1 MPLLPLEAV
10 RPPFLSMES
19 SEGEGPYEGPYD
31 EAGKEASK
39 EAGKEASKEAGK
51 EAAENPPARCYA
63 LADHA
68 RILIA
73 DRDAFRLGVQPGST
87 RAHALALAPGLV
99 LLEADPARETRAF
112 EALALA
118 LLAYTPKVSLAHLS
132 SPSSSHSHTLL
143 LEVGS
148 GLRLF
153 GGVRALLAKVAAT
166 VADCAHAARIA
177 CAPTAWGAWTLAQA
191 HATAGAHAAR
201 RFRVLKEATLAHAL
215 DALPVTLAPFA
226 AQHEHALTQIGCA
239 TLGDLRRL
247 PRDGIVRRF
256 GDGVLAWLAQARGE
270 APDPRAWFVAPPSF
284 QASLE
289 LQARVDSAEA
299 LLFAT
304 RRLVMQL
311 AGWLAAQHGALCG
324 FELRLE
330 HELASR
336 HAPRTS
342 SLRLTWAAPSRD
354 AGHLLW
360 LLREK
365 LNQTE
370 LAAPVIGLALVADQV
385 SAYAPPTDTL
395 FPSPE
400 ASDAS
405 LAQLFERIGARIG
418 EQNVLQLFVED
429 DHRPEHA
436 MSARTYRAPARAS
449 SRRQTSRTPRNGH
462 KTSAQAA
469 APEDNAPV
477 QSAFDL
483 PEVPLPTQPRPAW
496 LLEKPLKLATR
507 GDRPVYRRPLKTLTR
522 TERIEAGWWDGE
534 GAERDYY
541 VAADDQGRM
550 FWLYRERIGG
560 QWYLQGLFG

>member
-10 RPPFLSMES
+10 RPPLPSPGS
-19 SEGEGPYEGPYD
+19 CEGETRV
-31 EAGKEASK
+31 AGQSD
-39 EAGKEASKEAGK
+39 AGQPE
-51 EAAENPPARCYA
+51 RCYA

-68 RILIA
+68 RILIT
-73 DRDAFRLGVQPGST
+73 DRDAFRLGVQPGSA

-99 LLEADPARETRAF
+99 LLEPDAARETRAF

-118 LLAYTPKVSLAHLS
+118 LLAYTPKVSLAQAHQ
-132 SPSSSHSHTLL
+132 SPTLL

-153 GGVRALLAKVAAT
+153 GGVRALLARVKAT
-166 VADCAHAARIA
+166 VADCGHAARIA

-191 HATAGAHAAR
+191 HASAGAHAVR
-201 RFRVLKEATLAHAL
+201 RFHVLKDSTLARAL

-256 GDGVLAWLAQARGE
+256 GDDVLVWLAQARGE
-270 APDPRAWFVAPPSF
+270 TPDPRAWFAVPPSF
-284 QASLE
+284 HASLE
-289 LQARVDSAEA
+289 LQARVESAEA
-299 LLFAT
+299 LLFAA
-304 RRLVMQL
+304 RRLVLQL
-311 AGWLAAQHGALCG
+311 AGWLAAQHGALSG

-354 AGHLLW
+354 ADHLLW

-370 LAAPVIGLALVADQV
+370 LIAPVIGLALVADQV
-385 SAYAPPTDTL
+385 SEYAPPTDTL

-436 MSARTYRAPARAS
+436 MSARTYRSPAGAPARAPA
-449 SRRQTSRTPRNGH
+449 RRQAPRKSR
-462 KTSAQAA
+462 KSSVQAA
-469 APEDNAPV
+469 AQEDRAPV

-483 PEVPLPTQPRPAW
+483 PEVPLPAQPRPAW

-507 GDRPVYRRPLKTLTR
+507 DDRPVYRRPLKTLTR

-534 GAERDYY
+534 GVGRDYY

>member
-1 MPLLPLEAV
+1 MRDEHADHV
-10 RPPFLSMES
+10 DRVDHS
-19 SEGEGPYEGPYD
+19 GHD
-31 EAGKEASK
+31 EAA
-39 EAGKEASKEAGK
+39 
-51 EAAENPPARCYA
+51 PPERCYA

-68 RILIA
+68 RILSP
-73 DRDAFRLGVQPGST
+73 DLDAFRLGVQPGAT

-99 LLEADPARETRAF
+99 LLEPDAAREQRAF

-118 LLAYTPKVSLAHLS
+118 LLAYTPKVSFAQ
-132 SPSSSHSHTLL
+132 SPQSPTLL

-153 GGVRALLAKVAAT
+153 GGVRALLAKVTAT
-166 VADCAHAARIA
+166 VASCGHAARIA

-191 HATAGAHAAR
+191 RATRVPSR
-201 RFRVLKEATLAHAL
+201 RWRVLKETTLARAL
-215 DALPVTLAPFA
+215 DALPVGLAPFA
-226 AQHEHALTQIGCA
+226 AQHEQALTQIGCA

-270 APDPRAWFVAPPSF
+270 APDPRVWFAAPPSF
-284 QASLE
+284 RASLE
-289 LQARVDSAEA
+289 LQARVESAEA
-299 LLFAT
+299 LLFAA

-311 AGWLAAQHGALCG
+311 AGWLAAQHGALSG

-342 SLRLTWAAPSRD
+342 SLALAWAAPSRD
-354 AGHLLW
+354 PEHLLW

-370 LAAPVIGLALVADQV
+370 LIAPVIGLALVADQV
-385 SAYAPPTDTL
+385 SEYAAPTDTL
-395 FPSPE
+395 FPMPE
-400 ASDAS
+400 ASEAS
-405 LAQLFERIGARIG
+405 ITQLFERIGARVG

-436 MSARTYRAPARAS
+436 MSARTWRAS
-449 SRRQTSRTPRNGH
+449 ARR
-462 KTSAQAA
+462 A
-469 APEDNAPV
+469 APCKPREGRKGARSQAGEPSESTPA

-483 PEVPLPTQPRPAW
+483 PEVPLPSQPRPAW
-496 LLEKPLKLATR
+496 LLEKPLKLAMR

-534 GAERDYY
+534 GVERDYY

>member
-1 MPLLPLEAV
+1 MLWIAVTLPLLPLEAV
-10 RPPFLSMES
+10 RPLM
-19 SEGEGPYEGPYD
+19 
-31 EAGKEASK
+31 
-39 EAGKEASKEAGK
+39 
-51 EAAENPPARCYA
+51 PPAPSTPLLPESADADADAASAPRCYA

-73 DRDAFRLGVQPGST
+73 DLDALRLGVEPGNT
-87 RAHALALAPGLV
+87 RSHALALAPGLV

-118 LLAYTPKVSLAHLS
+118 LLAYTPKVSFAQ
-132 SPSSSHSHTLL
+132 SHTLL

-153 GGVRALLAKVAAT
+153 GGVRALLGKVAAT
-166 VADCAHAARIA
+166 VAGCGHLARIA

-191 HATAGAHAAR
+191 RVTRSSR
-201 RFRVLKEATLAHAL
+201 RWRVLKETTLARML
-215 DALPVTLAPFA
+215 DSLPVTLAPFA
-226 AQHEHALTQIGCA
+226 AQHDHALTQIGCA

-256 GDGVLAWLAQARGE
+256 GDGVLGWLAQARGE
-270 APDPRAWFVAPPSF
+270 APDPRVWFAAPPSF
-284 QASLE
+284 HASLE
-289 LQARVDSAEA
+289 LQARVESAEA
-299 LLFAT
+299 LLFAA

-311 AGWLAAQHGALCG
+311 AGWLAAQHAALSG

-342 SLRLTWAAPSRD
+342 GLAIAWASPSRD
-354 AGHLLW
+354 AEHLLW
-360 LLREK
+360 LLRER

-370 LAAPVIGLALVADQV
+370 LAAPVIGLALVASQV
-385 SAYAPPTDTL
+385 SEYAAPTDTL
-395 FPSPE
+395 FPMAEAAE
-400 ASDAS
+400 AS
-405 LAQLFERIGARIG
+405 LGQLFERIGARLG

-429 DHRPEHA
+429 DHRPELA
-436 MSARTYRAPARAS
+436 MSARPYRESGAKRARK
-449 SRRQTSRTPRNGH
+449 PRKAG
-462 KTSAQAA
+462 KPQQEAGES
-469 APEDNAPV
+469 APV

-522 TERIEAGWWDGE
+522 TERIESGWWDGE
-534 GAERDYY
+534 GVGRDYY

>member
-1 MPLLPLEAV
+1 MLWIAVTLPLLPLEAV
-10 RPPFLSMES
+10 RPLM
-19 SEGEGPYEGPYD
+19 
-31 EAGKEASK
+31 
-39 EAGKEASKEAGK
+39 
-51 EAAENPPARCYA
+51 PPAPSTSRLPESVDADTASAPRCYA
-63 LADHA
+63 LADHT

-73 DRDAFRLGVQPGST
+73 DLDALRLGVQAGST
-87 RAHALALAPGLV
+87 RSHALALAPGLV

-118 LLAYTPKVSLAHLS
+118 LLAYTPKVSLAQ
-132 SPSSSHSHTLL
+132 SHTLL

-153 GGVRALLAKVAAT
+153 GGVRALLGKVAAT
-166 VADCAHAARIA
+166 VAGCGHTARMA

-191 HATAGAHAAR
+191 RATRSAR
-201 RFRVLKEATLAHAL
+201 RWHVLKEATLSRVL
-215 DALPVTLAPFA
+215 DSLPVTLAPFA
-226 AQHEHALTQIGCA
+226 AQHDHALTQIGCA

-247 PRDGIVRRF
+247 PRDGVVRRF
-256 GDGVLAWLAQARGE
+256 GDGVLGWLAQARGE
-270 APDPRAWFVAPPSF
+270 APDPRVWFAAPPSF
-284 QASLE
+284 HASLE
-289 LQARVDSAEA
+289 LQARVESAEA
-299 LLFAT
+299 LLFAA

-311 AGWLAAQHGALCG
+311 AGWLAAQHAALSG

-342 SLRLTWAAPSRD
+342 SLTIAWASPSRD
-354 AGHLLW
+354 AEHLLW
-360 LLREK
+360 LLRER

-370 LAAPVIGLALVADQV
+370 LAAPVIGLALVASQV
-385 SAYAPPTDTL
+385 SEYAAPTDTL
-395 FPSPE
+395 FPMAEAAE
-400 ASDAS
+400 AS
-405 LAQLFERIGARIG
+405 LGQLFERIGARLG

-429 DHRPEHA
+429 DHRPELA
-436 MSARTYRAPARAS
+436 MSARPYRESGARGAKGAKGT
-449 SRRQTSRTPRNGH
+449 RKPRKPG
-462 KTSAQAA
+462 KVRGAQEEADA
-469 APEDNAPV
+469 NVPM

-496 LLEKPLKLATR
+496 LLEKPLKLTMR

-522 TERIEAGWWDGE
+522 TERIESGWWDGE
-534 GAERDYY
+534 GVGRDYY

>member
-1 MPLLPLEAV
+1 MLWIAVTLPLLPLEAV
-10 RPPFLSMES
+10 RPPVPLMS
-19 SEGEGPYEGPYD
+19 SASPVSLPASHRPD
-31 EAGKEASK
+31 EA
-39 EAGKEASKEAGK
+39 AGLGAQVAQD
-51 EAAENPPARCYA
+51 ARCYA

-73 DRDAFRLGVQPGST
+73 DLDAFRLGVQPGGT

-99 LLEADPARETRAF
+99 LLEPDPARETRAF

-118 LLAYTPKVSLAHLS
+118 LLAYTPKVSLAQ
-132 SPSSSHSHTLL
+132 SHTLL

-166 VADCAHAARIA
+166 VAGCGHAARIA

-191 HATAGAHAAR
+191 RACAGVHSAR
-201 RFRVLKEATLAHAL
+201 RFRMLKDATLMRAL
-215 DALPVTLAPFA
+215 DALPVELAPFA
-226 AQHEHALTQIGCA
+226 AQHEQALTQIGCA

-247 PRDGIVRRF
+247 PRDGVVRRF

-270 APDPRAWFVAPPSF
+270 APDPRAWFAAPPSF
-284 QASLE
+284 HASLE
-289 LQARVDSAEA
+289 LLARVESAEA
-299 LLFAT
+299 LLFAA

-311 AGWLAAQHGALCG
+311 AGWLAAQHGALSR

-342 SLRLTWAAPSRD
+342 SLTLSWAAPSRD
-354 AGHLLW
+354 AEHLLW

-385 SAYAPPTDTL
+385 SAWAPPTDTL

-405 LAQLFERIGARIG
+405 LAQLFERIGARVG

-429 DHRPEHA
+429 DHRPEQA
-436 MSARTYRAPARAS
+436 MSARSYRAPAR
-449 SRRQTSRTPRNGH
+449 RTAVRKPRKSNGQAD
-462 KTSAQAA
+462 AQQEA
-469 APEDNAPV
+469 APV
-477 QSAFDL
+477 QTAFDL
-483 PEVPLPTQPRPAW
+483 PEVPLPSQPRPAW
-496 LLEKPLKLATR
+496 LLEKPLKLMVR
-507 GDRPVYRRPLKTLTR
+507 DDRPVYRRPLKTLTR

-534 GAERDYY
+534 GVGRDYY

>member
-1 MPLLPLEAV
+1 MRPPLLSDRTSLHRSDALPQ
-10 RPPFLSMES
+10 
-19 SEGEGPYEGPYD
+19 D
-31 EAGKEASK
+31 
-39 EAGKEASKEAGK
+39 
-51 EAAENPPARCYA
+51 ARCYA
-63 LADHA
+63 LADHV
-68 RILIA
+68 RVLIA
-73 DRDAFRLGVQPGST
+73 DLDAFGLGVRAGST
-87 RAHALALAPGLV
+87 RAHAFALAPGLV
-99 LLEADPARETRAF
+99 LLEPDPARETRAF

-118 LLAYTPKVSLAHLS
+118 LLAYTPKVSFAS
-132 SPSSSHSHTLL
+132 SHTLL

-166 VADCAHAARIA
+166 VAGCGHAARLA

-191 HATAGAHAAR
+191 RATQASR
-201 RFRVLKEATLAHAL
+201 RWHVLKASTLARVL

-239 TLGDLRRL
+239 TLADLRRL

-256 GDGVLAWLAQARGE
+256 GDGVLTWLAQARGE
-270 APDPRAWFVAPPSF
+270 APDPRASFSAPPSF
-284 QASLE
+284 CAGLE
-289 LQARVDSAEA
+289 LQARVESAEA
-299 LLFAT
+299 LLFAA

-311 AGWLAAQHGALCG
+311 AGWLAAQHAALTA

-342 SLRLTWAAPSRD
+342 SLTLAWAAPSRD

-370 LAAPVIGLALVADQV
+370 LAAPVIGLALVATGV
-385 SAYAPPTDTL
+385 SEYAAPNDTL
-395 FPSPE
+395 FPMPE
-400 ASDAS
+400 TSEAS
-405 LAQLFERIGARIG
+405 LAQLFERIGARVG

-429 DHRPEHA
+429 DHRPELA
-436 MSARTYRAPARAS
+436 MAARPYRASARRAS
-449 SRRQTSRTPRNGH
+449 SGKARQPRNRP
-462 KTSAQAA
+462 KEAQEAPAAASAQWAL
-469 APEDNAPV
+469 
-477 QSAFDL
+477 DL
-483 PEVPLPTQPRPAW
+483 PDVPLPSQPRPAW
-496 LLEKPLKLATR
+496 LLEKPLKLAMR
-507 GDRPVYRRPLKTLTR
+507 DDRPVYRRPLKTLTR
-522 TERIEAGWWDGE
+522 AERIEAGWWDGE
-534 GAERDYY
+534 AVGRDYY

-550 FWLYRERIGG
+550 FWLYRERMSG

>member
-1 MPLLPLEAV
+1 MRPLLLPDRPHGHPFEAQQQGA
-10 RPPFLSMES
+10 PDAQ
-19 SEGEGPYEGPYD
+19 G
-31 EAGKEASK
+31 
-39 EAGKEASKEAGK
+39 
-51 EAAENPPARCYA
+51 ARCYA

-68 RILIA
+68 RVLIPDPA
-73 DRDAFRLGVQPGST
+73 AFALGVHAGNA
-87 RAHALALAPGLV
+87 RAHALALAPSLV
-99 LLEADPARETRAF
+99 LLEPDPARETRAF

-118 LLAYTPKVSLAHLS
+118 LLAYTPKVSFAQ
-132 SPSSSHSHTLL
+132 SHTLL

-166 VADCAHAARIA
+166 VADCGHAARIA

-191 HATAGAHAAR
+191 RATRASCR
-201 RFRVLKEATLAHAL
+201 WRVLKESTLARVL
-215 DALPVTLAPFA
+215 DTLPVTLAPFA

-239 TLGDLRRL
+239 SLGDLRRL
-247 PRDGIVRRF
+247 PREGVARRF
-256 GDGVLAWLAQARGE
+256 GDGVLTWLAQARGE
-270 APDPRAWFVAPPSF
+270 APDPRVSFSAPPSF
-284 QASLE
+284 RAELE
-289 LQARVDSAEA
+289 LQARVESAEA
-299 LLFAT
+299 LLFAA

-311 AGWLAAQHGALCG
+311 AGWLAAQHAALTA

-342 SLRLTWAAPSRD
+342 SLTLAWAAPSRD
-354 AGHLLW
+354 AAHLLW

-370 LAAPVIGLALVADQV
+370 LAAPVIGLALIASGV
-385 SAYAPPTDTL
+385 SEYAAPNDTL
-395 FPSPE
+395 FPMPE

-405 LAQLFERIGARIG
+405 IAQLFERIGARLG

-436 MSARTYRAPARAS
+436 MAARAYRAGARRASARK
-449 SRRQTSRTPRNGH
+449 PRGQ
-462 KTSAQAA
+462 SQAQPQSKEAA
-469 APEDNAPV
+469 ASM
-477 QSAFDL
+477 QSVLDL
-483 PEVPLPTQPRPAW
+483 PDVPLPSQPRPAW
-496 LLEKPLKLATR
+496 LLEKPLKLAVR

-522 TERIEAGWWDGE
+522 TERIETGWWDGE
-534 GAERDYY
+534 GVGRDYY

>member
-10 RPPFLSMES
+10 RPLVLSTS
-19 SEGEGPYEGPYD
+19 SLSED
-31 EAGKEASK
+31 AGVDADSGGAS
-39 EAGKEASKEAGK
+39 A
-51 EAAENPPARCYA
+51 PRCYA
-63 LADHA
+63 LADHT

-73 DRDAFRLGVQPGST
+73 DLDALRLGVQPGNARS
-87 RAHALALAPGLV
+87 HALALAPGLV
-99 LLEADPARETRAF
+99 LLEPDPARETRAS

-118 LLAYTPKVSLAHLS
+118 LLAYTPRVSLAQ
-132 SPSSSHSHTLL
+132 SHTLL

-166 VADCAHAARIA
+166 VANCGHVARIA

-191 HATAGAHAAR
+191 RATHASRRWHALKNTTLS
-201 RFRVLKEATLAHAL
+201 RVL

-226 AQHEHALTQIGCA
+226 AQHDHALTQIGCA

-256 GDGVLAWLAQARGE
+256 GDGVLGWLAQARGE
-270 APDPRAWFVAPPSF
+270 APDPRVWFAAPPSF
-284 QASLE
+284 HASLE
-289 LQARVDSAEA
+289 LQARVESAEA
-299 LLFAT
+299 LLFAA
-304 RRLVMQL
+304 RRLVMLL
-311 AGWLAAQHGALCG
+311 AGWLAAQHTALSG

-342 SLRLTWAAPSRD
+342 SLTIAWASPSRD
-354 AGHLLW
+354 ADHLLW
-360 LLREK
+360 LLRER

-370 LAAPVIGLALVADQV
+370 LAAPVIGLALVASQV
-385 SAYAPPTDTL
+385 SEYEAPTDAL
-395 FPSPE
+395 FPMHEAAE
-400 ASDAS
+400 AS
-405 LAQLFERIGARIG
+405 LGQLFERIGARLG

-429 DHRPEHA
+429 DHRPELA
-436 MSARTYRAPARAS
+436 MSARPYRESEAKRSRKPRKERDMQQEAGAS
-449 SRRQTSRTPRNGH
+449 
-462 KTSAQAA
+462 A
-469 APEDNAPV
+469 

-483 PEVPLPTQPRPAW
+483 PEVPLPAQPRPAW
-496 LLEKPLKLATR
+496 LLEKPLKLAMR

-522 TERIEAGWWDGE
+522 TERIESGWWDGE
-534 GAERDYY
+534 GVGRDYY
-541 VAADDQGRM
+541 VAADDRGRM

>member
-1 MPLLPLEAV
+1 MPPLPLLPV
-10 RPPFLSMES
+10 PSRPSGLR
-19 SEGEGPYEGPYD
+19 SETQTSGAAD
-31 EAGKEASK
+31 TADTAGAHD
-39 EAGKEASKEAGK
+39 
-51 EAAENPPARCYA
+51 ARCYA

-68 RILIA
+68 RILIP
-73 DRDAFRLGVQPGST
+73 DLDALALGVRAGHA
-87 RAHALALAPGLV
+87 RAHAIALAPGLA
-99 LLEADPARETRAF
+99 LLAADPARETRAF

-118 LLAYTPKVSLAHLS
+118 LLAYTPKVSFAQ
-132 SPSSSHSHTLL
+132 SHTLL

-153 GGVRALLAKVAAT
+153 GGVRALLARIAAT
-166 VADCAHAARIA
+166 VADCGHTARIA

-191 HATAGAHAAR
+191 RATQASR
-201 RFRVLKEATLAHAL
+201 RWRVLKEPTLARVL

-226 AQHEHALTQIGCA
+226 AQHDHALTQIGCA
-239 TLGDLRRL
+239 SLGDLRRL
-247 PRDGIVRRF
+247 PREGIARRF
-256 GDGVLAWLAQARGE
+256 GDGVLNWLAQARGE
-270 APDPRAWFVAPPSF
+270 APDPRVFFSAPPSF
-284 QASLE
+284 CAELE

-299 LLFAT
+299 LLFAA

-311 AGWLAAQHGALCG
+311 AGWLAAQQAALTA

-342 SLRLTWAAPSRD
+342 SLTLAWAAPSRD

-370 LAAPVIGLALVADQV
+370 LAAPVIGLALVAAGV
-385 SAYAPPTDTL
+385 SEYAAPNDTL
-395 FPSPE
+395 FPMPE
-400 ASDAS
+400 ATDAS
-405 LAQLFERIGARIG
+405 LSQLFERIGARLG

-429 DHRPEHA
+429 DHRPERA
-436 MSARTYRAPARAS
+436 MAARAYRPGTRRAAASRKPRHPARSSGEARPQSAPA
-449 SRRQTSRTPRNGH
+449 
-462 KTSAQAA
+462 
-469 APEDNAPV
+469 
-477 QSAFDL
+477 QSLLDL
-483 PEVPLPTQPRPAW
+483 PDMPLPSQPRPAW
-496 LLEKPLKLATR
+496 LLEKPLKLAMR

-522 TERIEAGWWDGE
+522 TERIESGWWDGE
-534 GAERDYY
+534 GVGRDYY

>member
-1 MPLLPLEAV
+1 MASPSFPS
-10 RPPFLSMES
+10 PPF
-19 SEGEGPYEGPYD
+19 
-31 EAGKEASK
+31 EAGEVDADTDTAS
-39 EAGKEASKEAGK
+39 
-51 EAAENPPARCYA
+51 PPRCYA
-63 LADHA
+63 LADHT

-73 DRDAFRLGVQPGST
+73 DLDALRLGVQPGST
-87 RAHALALAPGLV
+87 RSHALALAPGLV
-99 LLEADPARETRAF
+99 LLDPDPARETRAL

-118 LLAYTPKVSLAHLS
+118 LLAYTPKVSLAQ
-132 SPSSSHSHTLL
+132 SHTLL

-153 GGVRALLAKVAAT
+153 GGVRALLARVAAT
-166 VADCAHAARIA
+166 VAGCAHVARIA
-177 CAPTAWGAWTLAQA
+177 CAPTAWGAWALARARMACAAHVAGVGSGGQA
-191 HATAGAHAAR
+191 PR
-201 RFRVLKEATLAHAL
+201 RWHVLKETTLSRVL

-226 AQHEHALTQIGCA
+226 AQHDHALTQIGCA

-256 GDGVLAWLAQARGE
+256 GDGVLGWLAQALGE
-270 APDPRAWFVAPPSF
+270 APDPRVWFAAPPSF
-284 QASLE
+284 HASLE
-289 LQARVDSAEA
+289 LQARVESAEA
-299 LLFAT
+299 LLFAA

-311 AGWLAAQHGALCG
+311 AGWLAAQHAALSA

-342 SLRLTWAAPSRD
+342 SLTIAWALPSRD
-354 AGHLLW
+354 AEHLLW
-360 LLREK
+360 LLRER

-370 LAAPVIGLALVADQV
+370 LAGPVIGLALVASQV
-385 SAYAPPTDTL
+385 SEYAAPTDTL
-395 FPSPE
+395 FPMAEGAE
-400 ASDAS
+400 AS
-405 LAQLFERIGARIG
+405 LGQLFERIGARLG

-429 DHRPEHA
+429 DHRPELA
-436 MSARTYRAPARAS
+436 MSARPYRERGAKGAKG
-449 SRRQTSRTPRNGH
+449 SRTRKSRKGQEE
-462 KTSAQAA
+462 TGA
-469 APEDNAPV
+469 NAPV

-496 LLEKPLKLATR
+496 LLEKPLKLAMR

-522 TERIEAGWWDGE
+522 TERIESGWWDGE
-534 GAERDYY
+534 GVGRDYY

>member
-1 MPLLPLEAV
+1 MLWIAVTLPLLPLEAV
-10 RPPFLSMES
+10 RPPLPSIGS
-19 SEGEGPYEGPYD
+19 SEGVFQAGD
-31 EAGKEASK
+31 EAEAP
-39 EAGKEASKEAGK
+39 
-51 EAAENPPARCYA
+51 AANLATQGQPERCYA

-73 DRDAFRLGVQPGST
+73 DRAAFRLGVQPGST

-99 LLEADPARETRAF
+99 LLEADTARETRAF

-118 LLAYTPKVSLAHLS
+118 LLAYTPKISLAQ
-132 SPSSSHSHTLL
+132 SHTLL

-166 VADCAHAARIA
+166 VADCGHAARIA

-201 RFRVLKEATLAHAL
+201 RFHVLKDSTLARAL

-247 PRDGIVRRF
+247 PRDGVVRRF
-256 GDGVLAWLAQARGE
+256 GDDVLAWLAQARGE
-270 APDPRAWFVAPPSF
+270 SPDPRAWFAAPPSF
-284 QASLE
+284 HAALE
-289 LQARVDSAEA
+289 LQARVESAEA
-299 LLFAT
+299 LLFAA

-311 AGWLAAQHGALCG
+311 AGWLAVQHGGLCG

-354 AGHLLW
+354 AAHLLW

-385 SAYAPPTDTL
+385 SEYAPPTDTL

-436 MSARTYRAPARAS
+436 MSARTYRAPT
-449 SRRQTSRTPRNGH
+449 RRQAPRKSRNSSKSSKSGV
-462 KTSAQAA
+462 QAA
-469 APEDNAPV
+469 AQEESAPV

-507 GDRPVYRRPLKTLTR
+507 DDRPVYRRPLKTLTR

-534 GAERDYY
+534 GVGRDYY